1 MTAVDLAVT
10 DGIAHLCLRGVSGN
24 PIDATFVADLEA
36 AVTACRSDAAVRVV
50 VVTGDG
56 ANFCAGGDLRFFAE
70 AGEQLG
76 DAVADLA
83 ANLHRCLES
92 MSTLDVPVI
101 AAVQGSV
108 AGAGLSFTAACD
120 LVVAARSAKFVL
132 AYSRVGLSPDGG
144 ASWALPRLVG
154 LRRALELA
162 LLNRML
168 SADEALEWGLIT
180 MVVDDDALEN
190 EALALAQQLAAGP
203 T

>member
-1 MTAVDLAVT
+1 
-10 DGIAHLCLRGVSGN
+10 N
-24 PIDATFVADLEA
+24 P
-36 AVTACRSDAAVRVV
+36 
-50 VVTGDG
+50 
-56 ANFCAGGDLRFFAE
+56 
-70 AGEQLG
+70 
-76 DAVADLA
+76 
-83 ANLHRCLES
+83 HRCWES
-92 MSTLDVPVI
+92 MATLDVPVI

-108 AGAGLSFTAACD
+108 AGAGLSLTAACD
-120 LVVAARSAKFVL
+120 LVIAARSAKFVL

-180 MVVDDDALEN
+180 MVVDDAALEN

-203 T
+203 TRALGAARRLMRAATDTGLRDQLAAEAREVSANGARHDGQEGVKAFLEKRAPQFRGD